1 MNDVLNELDFML
13 KVKGKF
19 QAIENEIGE
28 VYDLLI
34 ERALAKQ
41 AEIKKFEESYRAK
54 TLTNEEIKN
63 MVGDINGV

>member
-54 TLTNEEIKN
+54 TLTNEEIHN
-63 MVGDINGV
+63 MVGEINGI

>member
-13 KVKGKF
+13 KIKDKF
-19 QAIENEIGE
+19 KAVEKEIGE
-28 VYDLLI
+28 VYDIII

-41 AEIKKFEESYRAK
+41 AEVKKFEEAYNAK

-63 MVGDINGV
+63 MVGDINGI